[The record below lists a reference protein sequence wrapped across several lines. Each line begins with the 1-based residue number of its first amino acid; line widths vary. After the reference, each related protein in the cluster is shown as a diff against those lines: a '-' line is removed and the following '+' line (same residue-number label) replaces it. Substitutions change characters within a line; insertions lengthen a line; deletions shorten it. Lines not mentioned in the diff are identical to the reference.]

1 MELGEKIKEI
11 AQGKLTDAS
20 HFIVDVIVSKHK
32 PTKITVVLDGDHGI
46 NIDDCSLLSR
56 AISGVIEEGTWMKEE
71 NYLLEV
77 GTPGI
82 DQPLKLNRQF
92 RKNVGR
98 GLTAHLTNKTKVVGT
113 LVEAND
119 SAITLAVEVKEGK
132 KTQLKNIIIPFAEI
146 EKALVMVSF
155 KK

>member
-11 AQGKLTDAS
+11 AQSKLTDAS

-32 PTKITVVLDGDHGI
+32 PMKITVVLDGDQGI

-56 AISGVIEEGTWMKEE
+56 AISGVLEEGTWMKEE
-71 NYLLEV
+71 NYTLEV

-98 GLTAHLTNKTKVVGT
+98 GLTVHLTNKTKTVGT

-119 SAITLAVEVKEGK
+119 ITITLAVEVKEGK

>member
-32 PTKITVVLDGDHGI
+32 PMKITVVLDGDQGI
-46 NIDDCSLLSR
+46 TIDDCSLLSR
-56 AISGVIEEGTWMKEE
+56 AISGELEEATWMKEE
-71 NYLLEV
+71 NYTLEV

-98 GLTAHLTNKTKVVGT
+98 GLTVHLTNKTKVVGT
-113 LVEAND
+113 LAEAND
-119 SAITLAVEVKEGK
+119 MMITLAVEVKEGK
-132 KTQLKNIIIPFAEI
+132 KKQLKNIIIPFAEI